1 MKLLPKYV
9 SILIELDNIYLVNT
23 RWITVVSLTVVT
35 VYVKI
40 YYIYM
45 LKLFIDIRVTHL
57 EYINDQR

>member
-35 VYVKI
+35 VYVEI
-40 YYIYM
+40 YYIYAETIY
-45 LKLFIDIRVTHL
+45 KYSCDTS
-57 EYINDQR
+57 